1 MQKLNQDDKENIRD
15 ENVSDAPLSMIT
27 SIPGSFY
34 SSPRDSL
41 DDPQLNLSKVDLV
54 LDGRFDIHRYLID
67 LLTKCGNIKFKIFD
81 FVFFKNYNQKIV
93 VVVFLRH
100 RKFHS

>member
-1 MQKLNQDDKENIRD
+1 MKLTDSGRFVFSKEHELLSRGLKKLNQDDKEKNAD
-15 ENVSDAPLSMIT
+15 ENVSDTPRSIIT

-41 DDPQLNLSKVDLV
+41 DNPQLNLSKVDLV

-67 LLTKCGNIKFKIFD
+67 LLTECK
-81 FVFFKNYNQKIV
+81 
-93 VVVFLRH
+93 
-100 RKFHS
+100 